1 MKHNMI
7 YVCAALLMMGGLM
20 AGCSNGDAVS
30 SSAGQQS
37 SEADSYDIDYMV
49 LVNKLN
55 PLPEDWEANL
65 KVEHCTNSLGD
76 DVEVEVNAYKEYLAL
91 KEELE
96 AEGIHV
102 DLDSARRTVEA
113 QQEIM
118 DRFTEKYGADYAA
131 KVVAVPGYSE
141 HHTGLAL
148 DLYLNVDGKDI
159 IENEDLVQY
168 PEIWAKI
175 HDKLAAH
182 GFILRYLEGKE
193 QITGYAYEPW
203 HIRYIQDKEKAKEIM
218 DTGVTLEGYL
228 GAVNETDV
236 TVDLGKSAVYSEEE
250 LKEMAVLIKCQFA
263 AWKDCELHSI
273 RYAGD
278 EAVSEE
284 NLKWINSMSENTE
297 YVKVAEFL
305 MDFHSPK
312 VSENAFE
319 SDTEYRDYQ
328 WWLGCDQ
335 EGSWEIV
342 SWGY

>member
-1 MKHNMI
+1 MTRSTARHLAI
-7 YVCAALLMMGGLM
+7 QLCFAAAASGQSPEELSASFFSEEHFSTLAGLDELY
-20 AGCSNGDAVS
+20 A
-30 SSAGQQS
+30 
-37 SEADSYDIDYMV
+37 EAPTGKSLDYILHLSG
-49 LVNKLN
+49 LVAEK
-55 PLPEDWEANL
+55 
-65 KVEHCTNSLGD
+65 
-76 DVEVEVNAYKEYLAL
+76 

-284 NLKWINSMSENTE
+284 NLKWINSMSETAE